1 MDRAD
6 GDALCI
12 LPRFKLY
19 GKTRYPRLVF
29 LGRGDSI
36 LLDKFLDGGFDQ
48 REVRRACEAHGW
60 PFGGGSSLALRDVQT
75 WLHHGRSLEAVQ
87 LLELFG
93 PFPGTATDGEPQV
106 ALAAAVFEDVG
117 DKLLRGSRGRSADA
131 YRRAAAAQRAFA
143 ACARAPGENTAR
155 LAQANRIEE
164 KARS

>member
-1 MDRAD
+1 
-6 GDALCI
+6 
-12 LPRFKLY
+12 
-19 GKTRYPRLVF
+19 
-29 LGRGDSI
+29 
-36 LLDKFLDGGFDQ
+36 
-48 REVRRACEAHGW
+48 VRRACEAHGW

-75 WLHHGRSLEAVQ
+75 WLHHGRSLQAVQ

-143 ACARAPGENTAR
+143 ACARAPGKTR
-155 LAQANRIEE
+155 PGWPKRTGSKKRPGLSTGRQLAEALR
-164 KARS
+164 